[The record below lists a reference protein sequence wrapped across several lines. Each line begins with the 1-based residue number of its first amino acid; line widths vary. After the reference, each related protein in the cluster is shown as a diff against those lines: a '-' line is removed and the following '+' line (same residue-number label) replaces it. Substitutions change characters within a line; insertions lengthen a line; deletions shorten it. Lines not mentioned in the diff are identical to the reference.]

1 MLCFIIAHGNHTFF
15 FTFFFFSFFF
25 FLLSAELKSIAGGE
39 MGMGIR
45 GSRTIM
51 AKRGMGQ
58 LVMGRRGTGIMV
70 GIGSVEVGISRAE
83 VLNYQDGIL

>member
-1 MLCFIIAHGNHTFF
+1 
-15 FTFFFFSFFF
+15 
-25 FLLSAELKSIAGGE
+25 